1 MLRGLNL
8 ADIEKINLKLYT
20 SNQDLWFKL
29 TFQHMLCRR
38 LMQRLSGM
46 QSRTVFTAVSEKSP
60 LRQLLIHPCFFW
72 FHNKYTPSSF
82 PIFFCLCLCRYLEK
96 RSSGGGSFS
105 SFRVPSQKDQGLCLR
120 QKSDEQDEE
129 SKENMESRGCESD
142 KRLSTN
148 GDMEIH

>member
-1 MLRGLNL
+1 M
-8 ADIEKINLKLYT
+8 
-20 SNQDLWFKL
+20 
-29 TFQHMLCRR
+29 
-38 LMQRLSGM
+38 SGM

-60 LRQLLIHPCFFW
+60 LRQLLIHPCFSDFTI
-72 FHNKYTPSSF
+72 NTLPLVSLYSF
-82 PIFFCLCLCRYLEK
+82 VCHHLEK